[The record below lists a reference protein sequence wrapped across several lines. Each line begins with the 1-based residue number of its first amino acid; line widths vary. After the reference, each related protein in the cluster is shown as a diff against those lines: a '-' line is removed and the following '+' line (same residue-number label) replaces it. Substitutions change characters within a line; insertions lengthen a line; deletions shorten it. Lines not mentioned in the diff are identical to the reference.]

1 MSDQMYTSNEYLEK
15 NPTWHVEDSPWKAGQ
30 ILKMMRQNNL
40 TSLSIAEIGCGAGE
54 ILNQLYQQLPDTTIF
69 TGYELSPQA
78 IELCRPKQNDRLKF
92 HLKDLLTEPNI
103 SYDLVLAIDVVE
115 HVEDYLSFLRQLR
128 TKGKYK
134 IFHLPL
140 DLSAQSVL
148 RGRPIIDQRRDV
160 GHLHYFTKDTAL
172 ASLTETG
179 YKIIDYF
186 YTAGSI
192 DLPAKSLS
200 SRLLRLPRRILFK
213 LNPDFTVRL
222 LGGYSLM
229 VLTE

>member
-1 MSDQMYTSNEYLEK
+1 MYTSNEYLEK